1 MNILLDNLIFS
12 WQKSGGVSVFWE
24 NILKLALRLKQTH
37 HIELIEYPNAEDNI
51 VRKTLDLSS
60 LSTNVLCPFSF
71 KWHR

>member
-51 VRKTLDLSS
+51 VRKTLDL
-60 LSTNVLCPFSF
+60 
-71 KWHR
+71 